1 MILRYHHLT
10 RHPAIFRAMTGLTV
24 GAFDALAADVLPT
37 LAVATRDR
45 LARPG
50 RQRAPGGGR
59 GYGLVPRDRLL
70 LAVVWLRRYPTN
82 QVLGYRF
89 GVSEPTARRTV
100 GRLVPLLEAAGR
112 DTLCLPDPGRG
123 RRLGLD
129 ALRADTPGLAVLI
142 DTFEQRVQRPADR
155 ADADTYYSGKKKQHT
170 LKVQVAVDAVTGAV
184 AAVADSVRGPTADR
198 AVLRASGLLARLPPG
213 VGALGDLA
221 YVGIGDAHPGGLGAT
236 PRRKP
241 RGRPRPAADVADN
254 RACARRRITVE
265 HTSGR
270 LRRYDA
276 LPHTDRHRRRG
287 HTARVRAVA
296 GLVNRQLRRHHV
308 SPLGVRGPPAPTT
321 YCDETLV
328 GPCASSR
335 A

>member
-70 LAVVWLRRYPTN
+70 LAVVWLWRYPTD

-100 GRLVPLLEAAGR
+100 GRLVPLLAAAGR

-123 RRLGLD
+123 HRLGLD
-129 ALRADTPGLAVLI
+129 ALLADTPGLAVLI
-142 DTFEQRVQRPADR
+142 DTFEQRVRRPADR

-184 AAVADSVRGPTADR
+184 ADVADSVRGPTADR

-213 VGALGDLA
+213 VGALGDRA
-221 YVGIGDAHPGGLGAT
+221 DVGIGDAHPGGLGAT

-241 RGRPRPAADVADN
+241 RGRPRPAADVAYN

-276 LPHTDRHRRRG
+276 LTHTDRHRRRG

-308 SPLGVRGPPAPTT
+308 
-321 YCDETLV
+321 
-328 GPCASSR
+328 
-335 A
+335 